1 MWNMIWPMLIVITAN
16 TFYNVCAKST
26 PQGVNSFASLTITY
40 LIAAAASLIMFFVT
54 SEQKNIWQEFSKA
67 NWTSAVLGI
76 AVLALEFGYICIYRA
91 GWKVSTASIIANIA
105 LACVLVFVGMLLYK
119 ETITLRQI
127 IGMLVCAAGLYL
139 IRQWTI

>member
-54 SEQKNIWQEFSKA
+54 GEQKNIWQEFSKA

-139 IRQWTI
+139 IGGG

>member
-1 MWNMIWPMLIVITAN
+1 M
-16 TFYNVCAKST
+16 SS
-26 PQGVNSFASLTITY
+26 SFIR
-40 LIAAAASLIMFFVT
+40 T
-54 SEQKNIWQEFSKA
+54 SFSHHDCIWQEFSKA

-76 AVLALEFGYICIYRA
+76 AVLALEFGYMCIYRA
-91 GWKVSTASIIANIA
+91 GWKVSTASVIANIA

-139 IRQWTI
+139 IGGG

>member
-1 MWNMIWPMLIVITAN
+1 MWNMIWPMMIVITAN

-54 SEQKNIWQEFSKA
+54 GEQKNIWQEFSKA

-91 GWKVSTASIIANIA
+91 GWKVSTASVIANIA

-139 IRQWTI
+139 IGGG

>member
-1 MWNMIWPMLIVITAN
+1 MLIVITAN

-139 IRQWTI
+139 IGGG

>member
-54 SEQKNIWQEFSKA
+54 GEQKNIWQEFSKA

-91 GWKVSTASIIANIA
+91 GWKVSTASVIANIA

-139 IRQWTI
+139 IGGG

>member
-1 MWNMIWPMLIVITAN
+1 MLIVITAN

-54 SEQKNIWQEFSKA
+54 GEQKNIWQEFSKA

-91 GWKVSTASIIANIA
+91 GWKVSTASVIANIA

-139 IRQWTI
+139 IGGG

>member
-40 LIAAAASLIMFFVT
+40 LIAAALIMFFVT

-139 IRQWTI
+139 IGGG

>member
-26 PQGVNSFASLTITY
+26 PQGVNSIASLTITY

-54 SEQKNIWQEFSKA
+54 GEQKNIWQEFSKA

-91 GWKVSTASIIANIA
+91 GWKVSTASVIANIA

-139 IRQWTI
+139 IGGG

>member
-1 MWNMIWPMLIVITAN
+1 MLIVITAN

-54 SEQKNIWQEFSKA
+54 GEQKNIWQEFSKA

-139 IRQWTI
+139 IGGG

>member
-1 MWNMIWPMLIVITAN
+1 MLIVITAN

-54 SEQKNIWQEFSKA
+54 GEQKNIWQEFSKA

-91 GWKVSTASIIANIA
+91 GWKVSTASVIANIA
-105 LACVLVFVGMLLYK
+105 LAFVLVFVGMLLYK

-139 IRQWTI
+139 IGGG

>member
-1 MWNMIWPMLIVITAN
+1 MITAN

-54 SEQKNIWQEFSKA
+54 GEQKNIWQEFSKA

-91 GWKVSTASIIANIA
+91 GWKVSTASVIANIA

-139 IRQWTI
+139 IGGG

>member
-1 MWNMIWPMLIVITAN
+1 MIWPMLIVITAN

-54 SEQKNIWQEFSKA
+54 GEQKNIWQEFSKA

-91 GWKVSTASIIANIA
+91 GWKVSTASVIANIA

-139 IRQWTI
+139 IGGG

>member
-1 MWNMIWPMLIVITAN
+1 MIWPMLIVITAN

-139 IRQWTI
+139 IGGG

>member
-1 MWNMIWPMLIVITAN
+1 MLKVITAN

-54 SEQKNIWQEFSKA
+54 GEQKNIWQEFSKA

-91 GWKVSTASIIANIA
+91 GWKVSTASVIANIA

-139 IRQWTI
+139 IGGG

>member
-40 LIAAAASLIMFFVT
+40 LIAAAASIIMFFVT

-139 IRQWTI
+139 IGGG

>member
-139 IRQWTI
+139 IGGG

>member
-1 MWNMIWPMLIVITAN
+1 VWNMIWPMLIVITAN

-54 SEQKNIWQEFSKA
+54 GEQKNIWQEFSKA

-91 GWKVSTASIIANIA
+91 GWKVSTASVIANIA

-139 IRQWTI
+139 IGGG

>member
-1 MWNMIWPMLIVITAN
+1 MLIVITAN

-54 SEQKNIWQEFSKA
+54 GEQKNIWQEFSKA

-76 AVLALEFGYICIYRA
+76 AVLALEFGYICIYRS
-91 GWKVSTASIIANIA
+91 GWKVSTASVIANIA

-139 IRQWTI
+139 IGGG

>member
-1 MWNMIWPMLIVITAN
+1 M
-16 TFYNVCAKST
+16 CAKST

-54 SEQKNIWQEFSKA
+54 GEQKNIWQEFSKA

-91 GWKVSTASIIANIA
+91 GWKVSTASVIANIA

-139 IRQWTI
+139 IGGG

>member
-76 AVLALEFGYICIYRA
+76 AVLALEFG
-91 GWKVSTASIIANIA
+91 
-105 LACVLVFVGMLLYK
+105 
-119 ETITLRQI
+119 
-127 IGMLVCAAGLYL
+127 
-139 IRQWTI
+139 

>member
-54 SEQKNIWQEFSKA
+54 GEQKNIWQEFSKA

-91 GWKVSTASIIANIA
+91 GWKVSTASVIANIA

-127 IGMLVCAAGLYL
+127 LGMLVCAAGLYL
-139 IRQWTI
+139 IGGG

>member
-1 MWNMIWPMLIVITAN
+1 VWNMIWPMLIVITAN

-139 IRQWTI
+139 IGGG

>member
-1 MWNMIWPMLIVITAN
+1 ML
-16 TFYNVCAKST
+16 FRS
-26 PQGVNSFASLTITY
+26 
-40 LIAAAASLIMFFVT
+40 
-54 SEQKNIWQEFSKA
+54 NIWQEFSKA

-91 GWKVSTASIIANIA
+91 GWKVSTASVIANIA

-139 IRQWTI
+139 IGGG